1 MAQPQQE
8 PDEPRGFC
16 CRDIARARAC
26 LDQEEPAPGARRTCT
41 TTGADAEEPQHEAT
55 AGSAGATGAGPQQ
68 DEAAAG
74 AGPQQD
80 AAAELSAPLLS
91 VAQHPGMSVEQI
103 PVAGSFSCTDRA
115 AAMSPAKPATTD
127 RTCS

>member
-1 MAQPQQE
+1 MARE
-8 PDEPRGFC
+8 
-16 CRDIARARAC
+16 RAC
-26 LDQEEPAPGARRTCT
+26 LDHEEPASGARRTST
-41 TTGADAEEPQHEAT
+41 TTGADADELQQEAP
-55 AGSAGATGAGPQQ
+55 AGSAGSTATGPQQ

-80 AAAELSAPLLS
+80 AATELSAPLLS